1 MRLNPVSLSFEN
13 MPRQKDF
20 GCLSLRFGCIFSAL
34 VTILYTILA
43 LAQCLA
49 SLDKEIP
56 TSIDTSNL
64 DNILLYCFEV
74 AVIVCHIVTLI
85 LTTIM
90 LVGVLKEKS
99 YLMKPWL
106 VWTSCL
112 VLGNL
117 FLIVFCTVLM
127 MVFNRLDVE
136 PGLLVSYLVAFLALL
151 FRIYMLTLVGSFY
164 LQLEEEKIERLRTL
178 LNTDTWHSAA

>member
-1 MRLNPVSLSFEN
+1 MRLNTASLSFEN
-13 MPRQKDF
+13 MPRQKSF
-20 GCLSLRFGCIFSAL
+20 GCLSLRFGCIFTAL
-34 VTILYTILA
+34 ATILYTILA

-49 SLDKEIP
+49 SLDKQIP
-56 TSIDTSNL
+56 SVDSSHLGSIFV
-64 DNILLYCFEV
+64 YCFEV
-74 AVIVCHIVTLI
+74 TVIICHIVTLI

-117 FLIVFCTVLM
+117 LLIIFCTVLM
-127 MVFNRLDVE
+127 MVFNRLEVE
-136 PGLLVSYLVAFLALL
+136 PGLMVSYLVAFVALL

-178 LNTDTWHSAA
+178 LNTDSWHSAA